1 MTFPFYFHHDLTV
14 FQWSKEFDCIDRAGQ
29 GDGLGNAESLGMDQ
43 EDTLQGP
50 VRRRNTWAFN
60 K

>member
-14 FQWSKEFDCIDRAGQ
+14 FQWSKESDCIDRTGQ
-29 GDGLGNAESLGMDQ
+29 GDDLGNAESLGMAQ
-43 EDTLQGP
+43 QDTLLGP
-50 VRRRNTWAFN
+50 ANRRNTWAFY